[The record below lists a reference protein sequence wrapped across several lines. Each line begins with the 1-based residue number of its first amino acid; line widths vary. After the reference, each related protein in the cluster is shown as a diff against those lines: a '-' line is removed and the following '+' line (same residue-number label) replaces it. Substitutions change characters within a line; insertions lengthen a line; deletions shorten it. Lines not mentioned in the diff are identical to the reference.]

1 MMIELYDI
9 LSKYGLTPTGVIH
22 VGSHYG
28 QEYPE
33 YKRCGIKNIVF
44 IEPCKDA
51 FDVVSKIDDE
61 NVICINVACGEVED
75 ELPMYVSHQNQG
87 QSNSLLKPGLHTE
100 QHPEVVF
107 DDAEIVKV
115 VPLDNLPIIKDKY
128 DMLVMD
134 VQGAEGLV
142 LKGAKETLKNI
153 KIIYTE
159 INRDY
164 TYENNMLIGE
174 MEEFLKPFGFKLIE
188 QYWPSPS
195 WSWGDGIFI
204 HE

>member
-61 NVICINVACGEVED
+61 NVICINVACGEAED